1 MHDCLRFSN
10 VNILKNKIDH
20 ALLWI
25 VKGLV
30 LYPNHPECLLLKS
43 SLHRK
48 LGKYSEALKDLNEA
62 NKYMTIDN
70 NTDAVLKQLS
80 VTYNELSLYLI
91 NKKSYA
97 DALKILEEALKF
109 NKNDISIYLNK

>member
-1 MHDCLRFSN
+1 M
-10 VNILKNKIDH
+10 
-20 ALLWI
+20 
-25 VKGLV
+25 
-30 LYPNHPECLLLKS
+30 YPNHPECLLLKS

-48 LGKYSEALKDLNEA
+48 EGKYSEALKDLNEA
-62 NKYMTIDN
+62 NKYMHIDN

-91 NKKSYA
+91 NKKNYT

-109 NKNDISIYLNK
+109 NKNEKSIHLNKFH